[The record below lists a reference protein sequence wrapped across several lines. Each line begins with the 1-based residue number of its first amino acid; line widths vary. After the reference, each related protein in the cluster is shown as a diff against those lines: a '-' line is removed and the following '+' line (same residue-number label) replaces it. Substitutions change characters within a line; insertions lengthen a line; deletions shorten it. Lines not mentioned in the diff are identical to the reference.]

1 MEREEFTVNTPGLTV
16 RTMSRGDIDLAV
28 SWAGQE
34 GWNPGLHDAESF
46 YSVDPNGFF
55 MAEVDGEPAGC
66 ISAVAYDETFGFVGF
81 YITRPEMRHH
91 GAGMALLHAAKG
103 YMGDRT
109 IGADGVMN
117 MLDKYTQIGF
127 RIAHNNARYEGV
139 GMVADLSGT
148 VDLADVPFEELA
160 AYDRRFFPAPRNAFL
175 KNWISQPGSRSRAV
189 LIDGRLAGYGV
200 IRPCQRGFKVAPLFA
215 DSPEIAEELF
225 AALSSFVAG
234 EPVILDIPVCNG
246 AARALVDR
254 HDMNMVF
261 ETARIYRG
269 YPPDLPLDR
278 IYGITSFELG

>member
-1 MEREEFTVNTPGLTV
+1 VNTPGLTV
-16 RTMSRGDIDLAV
+16 RTMNRDDIDLAV

-46 YSVDPNGFF
+46 YAVDPNGFF

-91 GAGMALLHAAKG
+91 SVGMALLHAAKG

-127 RIAHNNARYEGV
+127 RIAHNNARYEGI
-139 GMVADLSGT
+139 GAVADVSGT

-160 AYDRRFFPAPRNAFL
+160 AYDRRFFPAPRTAFL
-175 KNWISQPGSRSRAV
+175 KSWISRPGSQSRAV
-189 LIDGRLAGYGV
+189 LVDGSLAGYGV
-200 IRPCQRGFKVAPLFA
+200 IRPCRRGFKIAPLFA
-215 DSPEIAEELF
+215 DSPEIAEGLF
-225 AALSSFVAG
+225 AALSSAVAG

-254 HDMNMVF
+254 HGMNMVF

-269 YPPDLPLDR
+269 EPPDLPLDR